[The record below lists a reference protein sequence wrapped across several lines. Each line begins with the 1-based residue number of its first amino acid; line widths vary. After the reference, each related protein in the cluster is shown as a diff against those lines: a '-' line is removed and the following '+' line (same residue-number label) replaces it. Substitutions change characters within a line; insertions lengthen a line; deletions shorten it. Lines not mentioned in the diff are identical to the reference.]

1 MKNAPPAWWDRAVTL
16 FETRSGAPAVV
27 VPLTGRDVG
36 EILVHARE
44 VATAGADVAEWRLD
58 AWGAH
63 DGEGA
68 AAMLPDLRE
77 ALGGLPVLATY
88 RSVAEGGPGTL
99 DDDAYAALLIALLTV
114 AGPVEGVDVEL
125 SRPTAVA
132 AAVATAAREAGAA
145 VVGSSHDFSGT
156 RDAAALDAVFDGL
169 AAREVD
175 VLKVAVTASDDG
187 DVLRLLTAAHAARR
201 HGRAVLPIAM
211 GAAGLL
217 TRVAGECWGSP
228 ATFGAVGT
236 GSAPGQVAVPELR
249 AVVDALHAARV
260 DAQGSVRGSTLG
272 AGDAGAGA

>member
-1 MKNAPPAWWDRAVTL
+1 VTL

-27 VPLTGRDVG
+27 VPLTGRDAA
-36 EILVHARE
+36 EILAHARD
-44 VATAGADVAEWRLD
+44 VAASGADVAEWRLD

-68 AAMLPDLRE
+68 VALLPHLRE
-77 ALGGLPVLATY
+77 ALGGVPVLATY
-88 RSVAEGGPGTL
+88 RSLAEGGPGIL
-99 DDDAYAALLIALLTV
+99 DDDAYVVLLSSLLDLE
-114 AGPVEGVDVEL
+114 GPVEGVDVEL
-125 SRPTAVA
+125 SRPVTVA
-132 AAVATAAREAGAA
+132 AAVATAARGVGAV

-156 RDAAALDAVFDGL
+156 PDAAALDAVFDGL

-228 ATFGAVGT
+228 ATFGAVGA

-249 AVVDALHAARV
+249 AVVEALHAARV
-260 DAQGSVRGSTLG
+260 AGLGSVRAGEG
-272 AGDAGAGA
+272 A